1 MRPAPKT
8 EQGLKAASGTTGGLV
23 RKITIIWFATRPEPY
38 RTPRRQAAL
47 MILPIKN
54 ACAIPVRGTLILWLR
69 QRRRVMWRGRRAI
82 RAERLNICV
91 CRQTAGRMWNAT
103 AAVSVRPA
111 GAVRKNSMPP
121 ASHAARIVAAL
132 PTATGKTAFCMSMR
146 SARANIATS
155 AAQWVMKIWIITGV
169 TAL

>member
-1 MRPAPKT
+1 
-8 EQGLKAASGTTGGLV
+8 
-23 RKITIIWFATRPEPY
+23 
-38 RTPRRQAAL
+38 